1 MKDLYKLN
9 AAMTDKPPYEVVNEW
24 IKLKGRQVTP
34 SEAETALWVVNKLR
48 RRKKSN
54 EGH

>member
-9 AAMTDKPPYEVVNEW
+9 ATMPDKPSYEVVNEW
-24 IKLKGRQVTP
+24 IKQKGRPVTP

-48 RRKKSN
+48 RRNN
-54 EGH
+54 ERLR